1 MNIKI
6 PKDVNSII
14 TTLKNK
20 GYEAYVVG
28 GCVRDSILKKKP
40 KDWDI
45 TTVAKPE
52 EIISLFNKVIPT
64 GIKHGTVTVII
75 NNQGYEVTT
84 YRTDGEYEDS
94 RHPKQVE
101 FVKTLEEDLS
111 RRDFTINAMAYNN
124 TKGLVDYFGGI
135 NDLKNKKIKTVGDPD
150 KRFQED
156 ALRMLRA
163 IRFSAQ
169 LGFDIEEKTIESI
182 KLLKYNISNISLERI
197 RDEFNKILL
206 CNPRKLDLLKECG
219 LLEYIVPQLVKEE
232 SKNLYESS
240 IKGAENIECK
250 LYLRLTMLLCNLEEC
265 NIKNKNVNNCYN
277 DNLIIEV
284 NSILKRFKYDNNT
297 INKILI
303 LIKYKDFKL
312 SNRVSIKK
320 LLNKIGEDLVR
331 DIIKIKYVDNLDN
344 GYRDENLI
352 LVEYTLNDIIE
363 KKECFN
369 LKSLK
374 VNGQNLIDIGYKKG
388 KELGETL
395 NYLLDSVIENPKL
408 NNKDSLLKIA
418 KERISYYEH

>member
-250 LYLRLTMLLCNLEEC
+250 LYLRLTMLLCNLE
-265 NIKNKNVNNCYN
+265 
-277 DNLIIEV
+277 
-284 NSILKRFKYDNNT
+284 
-297 INKILI
+297 
-303 LIKYKDFKL
+303 
-312 SNRVSIKK
+312 
-320 LLNKIGEDLVR
+320 
-331 DIIKIKYVDNLDN
+331 
-344 GYRDENLI
+344 
-352 LVEYTLNDIIE
+352 
-363 KKECFN
+363 
-369 LKSLK
+369 
-374 VNGQNLIDIGYKKG
+374 
-388 KELGETL
+388 
-395 NYLLDSVIENPKL
+395 
-408 NNKDSLLKIA
+408 
-418 KERISYYEH
+418 

>member
-1 MNIKI
+1 
-6 PKDVNSII
+6 
-14 TTLKNK
+14 
-20 GYEAYVVG
+20 
-28 GCVRDSILKKKP
+28 
-40 KDWDI
+40 
-45 TTVAKPE
+45 
-52 EIISLFNKVIPT
+52 
-64 GIKHGTVTVII
+64 
-75 NNQGYEVTT
+75 
-84 YRTDGEYEDS
+84 
-94 RHPKQVE
+94 
-101 FVKTLEEDLS
+101 
-111 RRDFTINAMAYNN
+111 
-124 TKGLVDYFGGI
+124 
-135 NDLKNKKIKTVGDPD
+135 
-150 KRFQED
+150 
-156 ALRMLRA
+156 
-163 IRFSAQ
+163 
-169 LGFDIEEKTIESI
+169 
-182 KLLKYNISNISLERI
+182 
-197 RDEFNKILL
+197 
-206 CNPRKLDLLKECG
+206 
-219 LLEYIVPQLVKEE
+219 
-232 SKNLYESS
+232 
-240 IKGAENIECK
+240 
-250 LYLRLTMLLCNLEEC
+250 MLLCNLEEC

>member
-265 NIKNKNVNNCYN
+265 NIKNKNVNNGYN

-284 NSILKRFKYDNNT
+284 NSILKRFKYDNYT